1 MQRINKLNTI
11 QEAQRELSRL
21 IRSYYRDEI
30 ETAKFRTLVYAF
42 SILLSFQK
50 TASDQEIEQRLSE
63 IEAQLEGKA

>member
-50 TASDQEIEQRLSE
+50 TASEQEIEKRLTE
-63 IEAQLEGKA
+63 LEQKVGI